1 MKEIIL
7 ALVTGFIVGFLFAVF
22 KLPIPAP
29 PALAGVAGIVGIYLG
44 FKVFTWVGPFVSELI
59 K

>member
-1 MKEIIL
+1 MKEIFLSLI
-7 ALVTGFIVGFLFAVF
+7 TGFIVGIIFSFF

-44 FKVFTWVGPFVSELI
+44 YVFI
-59 K
+59 KTFFL

>member
-7 ALVTGFIVGFLFAVF
+7 ALVTGLVVGIVFAAL

-44 FKVFTWVGPFVSELI
+44 FKVMMWMGPVFTEIF

>member
-7 ALVTGFIVGFLFAVF
+7 ALLSGFIVGVVF
-22 KLPIPAP
+22 GGLRLPIPAP
-29 PALAGVAGIVGIYLG
+29 PAFAGVAGIIGIYLG
-44 FKVFTWVGPFVSELI
+44 FKFMLWIGPHFLTWF

>member
-1 MKEIIL
+1 MKEVIL
-7 ALVTGFIVGFLFAVF
+7 ALVTGFIVGVLFAAF

-29 PALAGVAGIVGIYLG
+29 PAFAGVAGIVGIYLG
-44 FKVFTWVGPFVSELI
+44 FKFLAWVGPMISTVF

>member
-1 MKEIIL
+1 MKEVLL
-7 ALVTGFIVGFLFAVF
+7 ALSVGLIVGILFASF

-44 FKVFTWVGPFVSELI
+44 YKVVGWVGPMIADLI

>member
-1 MKEIIL
+1 MKEIIF
-7 ALVTGFIVGFLFAVF
+7 ALITGFIVGFLFAGF

-29 PALAGVAGIVGIYLG
+29 PAFAGVVGIVGIYLG
-44 FKVFTWVGPFVSELI
+44 FKAFTWIGPMLSTIF

>member
-1 MKEIIL
+1 MKEILL
-7 ALVTGFIVGFLFAVF
+7 ALITGFIVGIIFALL

-29 PALAGVAGIVGIYLG
+29 PAAAGVVGIVGIYLG
-44 FKVFTWVGPFVSELI
+44 FKVISWVSPMLSQLI